1 MFPPPLIKVEMSCG
15 LSSQGRVSS
24 FVSVVPIHDYSNG
37 EWLYLRDY
45 GHPDNPE
52 GVRVESWAPQADAA
66 LQEELR
72 AWLAEPLADFEAFAA
87 RILPGLCATE
97 SELEEMGLGLE
108 LTAKFNRSPKSILG
122 QRQDLRPLYLIGGC
136 EMSVWLPEIEEA
148 LRWAQSDDEPMEIHL
163 DLRSLEDLYPALMY
177 PLGELA
183 SVRQSTIA
191 ALFDDWI
198 TPGCLV

>member
-1 MFPPPLIKVEMSCG
+1 
-15 LSSQGRVSS
+15 
-24 FVSVVPIHDYSNG
+24 
-37 EWLYLRDY
+37 
-45 GHPDNPE
+45 
-52 GVRVESWAPQADAA
+52 
-66 LQEELR
+66 
-72 AWLAEPLADFEAFAA
+72 
-87 RILPGLCATE
+87 
-97 SELEEMGLGLE
+97 
-108 LTAKFNRSPKSILG
+108 
-122 QRQDLRPLYLIGGC
+122 LRPLYLIGGC